1 MTTAIPPAT
10 VRIYHLNTSVRLT
23 GCTRSALSH
32 PGAGL
37 GAQNPL
43 RPLRVSVALLAASLL
58 LGGCTTLLQDDF
70 EADPVG
76 ALPLTEPDGAPNDLL
91 EAAPGPG
98 EIVVVDSLP
107 ITGDQSLRLR
117 GPSGQTT
124 PAVILH
130 AEPIPNADINE
141 PVYVFWQ
148 LRLSSGA
155 SARVEI
161 VIDFE
166 HQVLR
171 VDMEDGLIFINGGNI
186 GHYTQGAVQRFQ
198 VGLRPDTDTYN
209 LTVSGGTDVEGTTSG
224 ALSEPD
230 GFPGSHVAVVFRLPN
245 AEGQQDLWVD
255 SVFVSQ

>member
-1 MTTAIPPAT
+1 MTTPFPSASVCIGD
-10 VRIYHLNTSVRLT
+10 LNTSA
-23 GCTRSALSH
+23 RSQFRRSFRAS
-32 PGAGL
+32 A
-37 GAQNPL
+37 
-43 RPLRVSVALLAASLL
+43 ALLVVALL

-70 EADPVG
+70 EADTVG
-76 ALPLTEPDGAPNDLL
+76 ALPLAQPDGAPNDLL

-107 ITGDQSLRLR
+107 ITGEQSLRLR
-117 GPSGQTT
+117 GPSGEST

-130 AEPIPNADINE
+130 AEPIPNADVNE

-155 SARVEI
+155 RARVEI

-166 HQVLR
+166 HLVLR
-171 VDMEDGLIFINGGNI
+171 VDMEDGLIFINGNSI

-209 LTVSGGTDVEGTTSG
+209 LTVSGGTDVRGTVSG
-224 ALSEPD
+224 ALSEAD
-230 GFPGSHVAVVFRLPN
+230 AFPGNHVAVVFRLPN
-245 AEGQQDLWVD
+245 AEGAQDLWID
-255 SVFVSQ
+255 SVYVSQ